1 MPEWKMNSGEE
12 RGEGEMERGRQ
23 WGGLEVKE
31 ERKRCAGWKDEMNR
45 TKKRRK
51 AARDEREEGKEEESR
66 KGSGGRRGGGE
77 VWYGRDVFS
86 SRANMKPMEAVANND
101 CDSSATGLEHKQRAP
116 KRGQYIREALM
127 ELQCKPIS
135 RAHTRTSTC

>member
-1 MPEWKMNSGEE
+1 MV
-12 RGEGEMERGRQ
+12 RGRQ
-23 WGGLEVKE
+23 WWLEVKE
-31 ERKRCAGWKDEMNR
+31 ERKRCVGWKDKMNR
-45 TKKRRK
+45 RKKRRK
-51 AARDEREEGKEEESR
+51 AARDEREEGKTR
-66 KGSGGRRGGGE
+66 RAGGKGQEGRRGGGE
-77 VWYGRDVFS
+77 AWYGRDVFS

-135 RAHTRTSTC
+135 RAHTRTPTC